1 MDGKFLARPSGS
13 TYYNTPPSSQN
24 PTMAFSFSE
33 ILVEGLHPMDQ
44 LARYM
49 YLNMFPVLHE
59 KDIRLIQYNNFN
71 GRKKIIL
78 MGLLPAIRSQVG

>member
-33 ILVEGLHPMDQ
+33 ILVEGLHPNGLASQ
-44 LARYM
+44 LHVPEHVPSSASERHP
-49 YLNMFPVLHE
+49 FDP
-59 KDIRLIQYNNFN
+59 I
-71 GRKKIIL
+71 
-78 MGLLPAIRSQVG
+78 

>member
-13 TYYNTPPSSQN
+13 IECKVHSTFQLEPNHG
-24 PTMAFSFSE
+24 SFPE
-33 ILVEGLHPMDQ
+33 ILVEGLPLMDQ

-78 MGLLPAIRSQVG
+78 MGLLPTIRSQVV